1 MALPNVDPSLY
12 DAQLVDKKTAIERQF
27 AEFKLPAIEVFE
39 SARTA
44 YRLRAEFRVWHEG
57 DDLNYVM
64 FKPGSKHEHSRLESC
79 PMVSKT
85 IQNVMFKL
93 LDALRP
99 NELLRRRLFQVDFLS
114 TLSGELLVS
123 LLYHKPLDEAWT
135 EEARKLKQQFGFD
148 VIGRSRKTKI
158 VLDRDFAIEKMHI
171 DGRELIY
178 KQVENSFTQPNGG
191 VCQHML
197 QWALD
202 ITQGAGGDLVEL
214 YCGNGNF
221 TMALAPNFNSVVAT
235 EIAKVSVRAAE
246 YNIEANNID
255 NVTVLRM
262 SSEEFSQALQGV
274 REFRRLQE
282 RNLDLNSYDFTTVLV
297 DPPRS
302 GLDDETV
309 KQVAE
314 YHNIVYISCN
324 PDTLVDNLR
333 ELTKT
338 HRIERFAI
346 FDQFPYTHHLESGVY
361 LTRK

>member
-12 DAQLVDKKTAIERQF
+12 DAQLVDKKTAIENQF
-27 AEFKLPAIEVFE
+27 AEFELPTIEVFE

-57 DDLNYVM
+57 DDLFYAM
-64 FKPGSKHEHSRLESC
+64 FKPGSKNEPLRLDSC
-79 PMVSKT
+79 PMVSET
-85 IQNVMFKL
+85 IQAVMFKL
-93 LDALRP
+93 LDEIRP
-99 NELLRRRLFQVDFLS
+99 NELLRRRLFQIDFLS
-114 TLSGELLVS
+114 TLSGELLIS
-123 LLYHKPLDEAWT
+123 LLYHKPLDDAWT
-135 EEARKLKQQFGFD
+135 AEARALKEKFSCD
-148 VIGRSRKTKI
+148 IIGRSRKTKI
-158 VLDRDFAIEKMHI
+158 ALDRDFAIEKMHI

-178 KQVENSFTQPNGG
+178 KQVENSFTQPNGT

-202 ITQGAGGDLVEL
+202 ITRGAGGDLVEL

-221 TMALAPNFNSVVAT
+221 TLALAPNFNAVIAT

-246 YNIEANNID
+246 YNIAANNID
-255 NVTVLRM
+255 NVKVLRM
-262 SSEEFSQALQGV
+262 SSEEFSQALQGT

-282 RNLDLNSYDFTTVLV
+282 NNVDLSHYDFSTVLV

-314 YHNIVYISCN
+314 YNNIVYISCN
-324 PDTLVDNLR
+324 PDTLVDNLLL
-333 ELTKT
+333 LTQT
-338 HRIERFAI
+338 HRIERFAM
-346 FDQFPYTHHLESGVY
+346 FDQFPYTHHLECGVY